1 MAKIE
6 IKGSPEELERVA
18 TFLANNNVKF
28 NVVNDYGNH
37 SLEDLEK
44 YADLTQR
51 FTDSVPEK

>member
-18 TFLANNNVKF
+18 TFLASNNIKF

-37 SLEDLEK
+37 SLDDIEQYKHLMRK
-44 YADLTQR
+44 YT
-51 FTDSVPEK
+51 